1 MMKSPLNED
10 ASSIAVI
17 WRRDAFV
24 TYLHNLN
31 CWTSCH
37 HFVGYSGDG
46 KLYIHH
52 LQTKPKAVCVCASFE
67 TVNPRIPGQSRIG
80 GSPRLVMPFATSM
93 VPPIKKP
100 RLSALLLIL
109 ARILQDMLRMA
120 KKNTPGD
127 NDFSLLVKL
136 VLFEK
141 LQKLSSYIRMKLRR
155 LECPR
160 FSDLRKKRWISAWNL
175 QDEATLITF
184 FMVVEDTAFWKHWAF
199 SDPVLLWIVVFD
211 AGQRCKTRWMIVISK
226 LVIW

>member
-1 MMKSPLNED
+1 
-10 ASSIAVI
+10 
-17 WRRDAFV
+17 
-24 TYLHNLN
+24 
-31 CWTSCH
+31 
-37 HFVGYSGDG
+37 
-46 KLYIHH
+46 
-52 LQTKPKAVCVCASFE
+52 
-67 TVNPRIPGQSRIG
+67 
-80 GSPRLVMPFATSM
+80 M

-141 LQKLSSYIRMKLRR
+141 LQKSSSYIRMKLRR
-155 LECPR
+155 LECPL

-211 AGQRCKTRWMIVISK
+211 AGQRCVQNSMDDSNFQAGNMIVCMILRHCWFVCLWMMVISQHD
-226 LVIW
+226 LCSAMQGHPCQYSGS